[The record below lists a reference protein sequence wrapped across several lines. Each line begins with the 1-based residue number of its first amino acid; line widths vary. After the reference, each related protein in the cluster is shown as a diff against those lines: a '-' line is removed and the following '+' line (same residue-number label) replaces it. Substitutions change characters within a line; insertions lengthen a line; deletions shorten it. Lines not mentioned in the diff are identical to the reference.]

1 MIYGRYGNLAEPI
14 APPLIEALAVLGSI
28 FIRKMRGHLNLKL
41 LFEVSVYLNFQL
53 LISLLVLPSIS
64 FFVF

>member
-28 FIRKMRGHLNLKL
+28 IIRKMRGHLDLKL

-53 LISLLVLPSIS
+53 LISLLVIPPIL